1 MSGDDSDRWSP
12 SDAQPFPE
20 AQPAPEGVN
29 LLGTPEQATAVT
41 DADRRRYAIG
51 PFGQAWLWTFAVFLT
66 AQGLYKAIVGPI
78 IAASLPTVPGTVVDW
93 IAVPGRAL
101 TFVPKIAYEV
111 AGNQYT
117 VVSGTA
123 ITTKVHAPTTVTVS
137 YLPMDP
143 SVSIW
148 TSGEWWQGFFD
159 TYLMVTLILG
169 LILLGAAMY
178 QSRIGRY
185 WSPRFPASNAARSTL
200 FIVIGV
206 VLAAAGVAW
215 AVSGYLLPGGAVI
228 PPEPNV
234 LAALVGAFGVGMLTA
249 GMYYRRI
256 RGGSSAR
263 RRP

>member
-1 MSGDDSDRWSP
+1 M
-12 SDAQPFPE
+12 
-20 AQPAPEGVN
+20 N

-228 PPEPNV
+228 PP
-234 LAALVGAFGVGMLTA
+234 GAERSRRA
-249 GMYYRRI
+249 RRRI
-256 RGGSSAR
+256 RRRDADGGHVLQTDSWRLVCPETSVTRGTLDLGAR
-263 RRP
+263 PRQKG